1 MVWPYLEWLAEVS
14 KMSKTLKITLYTSL
28 TLVGMLLLSLYFFF
42 SPENVSFFP
51 KCPFHSLTGLHC
63 PGCGSQ
69 RSIHAILHGEIW
81 TALQYNFLILLAFL
95 VLSYKLFLWLFPYRK
110 KDQKQRKNIL
120 YATATPWVIF
130 ALIIGFWILRNIP
143 IKPFTYLAP

>member
-1 MVWPYLEWLAEVS
+1 M
-14 KMSKTLKITLYTSL
+14 
-28 TLVGMLLLSLYFFF
+28 LVLSLYFFLN
-42 SPENVSFFP
+42 PAEINIFP

-69 RSIHAILHGEIW
+69 RAIHALLHGEIW

-110 KDQKQRKNIL
+110 KDKKERNNIL
-120 YATATPWVIF
+120 YANATPWFVF
-130 ALIIGFWILRNIP
+130 GLVMVFWILRNIP
-143 IKPFTYLAP
+143 YKPFSFLAP